1 MINNRIIQATVNRYQ
16 NREPQRTVNIKKLSE
31 SDLFSVDTPERIE
44 RRLARIANHP
54 LAQITLTEGR
64 IAKTDRME
72 SLPPFDFRQ
81 LVQERV
87 LGQNDLMPVSY
98 LEYALRVSQ
107 SVGRVIIRSSSL
119 RVIGY
124 GTGSMISPR
133 LLMTNNHV
141 LETISGSRSSAIEFN
156 YQSDIE
162 GRIRSSEVYELDP
175 DTFFITDP
183 DLDYTIVAV
192 KDGTSDRPP
201 LSSFGWNRLIEA
213 QGKVILG
220 EYVNIIQHPS
230 GEPKQLALRENQ
242 VVDLLDN
249 FLHYLTDTAPGSSG
263 SPVFNDQWELVG
275 LHHSGVP
282 ARDERGNILTIDNKI
297 WQQDLGESRIKW
309 LANEGVR
316 ISRIVEHLKQQNLSI
331 EQRQLRDRIFES
343 SSVAPI
349 VSPIINNPETKTMP
363 TPEPIGQDRSIT
375 WNIPLQVTV
384 SLGQIGVSNGL
395 PSATAIASSGAA
407 PTVVNTGGQND
418 ELQQFIGQNPDLQ
431 QELRLLEQ
439 VRAGTIP
446 YYNSVADSQNRINY
460 YGNLIA
466 EINTLSSQQAFN
478 KLKELLTNTHTNKL
492 SYKPNV
498 NLYPWVDLQPDLK
511 VRSIY
516 SNLEFT
522 PEQII
527 REDLQIERLRNNRLQ
542 ELMRVESFREAAN
555 FREGLDLLEAQLP
568 FNCEHVVPQSWFS
581 KGEPMRGDLHHLFA
595 CEVKC
600 NSYRGNTPYFD
611 FADFQ
616 EVIMDNCGKL
626 ERNDKKFEPSK
637 GKGEV
642 ARATLYFLLRYPGK
656 INNTLNEYKPDRLET
671 LLRWHQDFA
680 ITEHERHRNMAI
692 FKKQGNRN
700 PLIDFP
706 DWARKIDF
714 SLGLG

>member
-1 MINNRIIQATVNRYQ
+1 MAIDERIIQVIPATVTRYQ
-16 NREPQRTVNIKKLSE
+16 QRKEQRDAHLQKLSDG
-31 SDLFSVDTPERIE
+31 SPLDVDTPERVAK
-44 RRLARIANHP
+44 RLERIANHP
-54 LAQITLTEGR
+54 LARMT
-64 IAKTDRME
+64 IAENQQVTSDRVK
-72 SLPPFDFRQ
+72 SLSPAEFRQ

-107 SVGRVIIRSSSL
+107 SVGRVIIRNSNL

-124 GTGSMISPR
+124 GTGSMVSPR

-141 LETISGSRSSAIEFN
+141 LSSQQEARPSLIEFN
-156 YQSDIE
+156 YQSDLD
-162 GRIRSSEVYELDP
+162 GKMRSSQSYELDP
-175 DTFFITDP
+175 DTFFVTDRE
-183 DLDYTIVAV
+183 LDYTIVAV
-192 KDGTSDRPP
+192 KDRLGTQPSVA
-201 LSSFGWNRLIEA
+201 SFGWNQLIEE
-213 QGKVILG
+213 QGKVIVG

-242 VVDLLDN
+242 VIDLLDD

-263 SPVFNDQWELVG
+263 APVFNDQWELVG
-275 LHHSGVP
+275 LHHSGIP
-282 ARDERGNILTIDNKI
+282 DRDNLGNILAIDNTI
-297 WQQDLGESRIKW
+297 WQPEMGESRIKW

-316 ISRIVEHLKQQNLSI
+316 ISKIVRHLQQQNLTL
-331 EQRQLRDRIFES
+331 EQRQLRDRLFDS
-343 SSVAPI
+343 ASVAPI
-349 VSPIINNPETKTMP
+349 VSPIINPETKTMP

-384 SLGQIGVSNGL
+384 SLGQIGVS
-395 PSATAIASSGAA
+395 IASASAA
-407 PTVVNTGGQND
+407 PTVISTIGQSD
-418 ELQQFIGQNPDLQ
+418 ELQQFIDLNPDLQ
-431 QELRLLEQ
+431 QELQLLEQ

-446 YYNSVADSQNRINY
+446 YYDSVADSQNRNNY
-460 YGNLIA
+460 YGNLIT
-466 EINTLSSQQAFN
+466 EISTINSQQAFN
-478 KLKELLTNTHTNKL
+478 KLKELLTNTHANKL
-492 SYKPNV
+492 PYKPSKQ
-498 NLYPWVDLQPDLK
+498 LYPWVDLQPDLK

-527 REDLQIERLRNNRLQ
+527 REDLQIERFRNTRLQ
-542 ELMRVESFREAAN
+542 ELMRVESFSESTSLRE
-555 FREGLDLLEAQLP
+555 ELSLLEAQLP
-568 FNCEHVVPQSWFS
+568 YNCEHVVPQSWFNE
-581 KGEPMRGDLHHLFA
+581 GQPMKGDLHHLFT

-611 FADFQ
+611 FADFE

-656 INNTLNEYKPDRLET
+656 INNTISEYKADRLET

-680 ITEHERHRNMAI
+680 ITDHERHRNMAI

-706 DWARKIDF
+706 EWARKIDF
-714 SLGLG
+714 TLGLG

>member
-1 MINNRIIQATVNRYQ
+1 MMIDDRIIQATINRYQ
-16 NREPQRTVNIKKLSE
+16 QRELPRSVNIKKLSE
-31 SDLFSVDTPERIE
+31 TDLFSVDTPARVE
-44 RRLARIANHP
+44 RRLERIANHP
-54 LAQITLTEGR
+54 LAQSAISADKR
-64 IAKTDRME
+64 MRTDRIE
-72 SLPPFDFRQ
+72 SLPAIDFRQ

-107 SVGRVIIRSSSL
+107 SVGRVIIRSNSL

-141 LETISGSRSSAIEFN
+141 LATIIAARSSAIEFN
-156 YQSDIE
+156 YQSDLD
-162 GRIRSSEVYELDP
+162 GKMRPSQTYELDP

-183 DLDYTIVAV
+183 ELDYTIVAV
-192 KDGTSDRPP
+192 KDSTPEQPP
-201 LSSFGWNRLIEA
+201 LSSFGWNRLIEE
-213 QGKVILG
+213 QGKVIIG

-242 VVDLLDN
+242 VVDLLDD

-263 SPVFNDQWELVG
+263 APVFNDQWELVA

-282 ARDERGNILTIDNKI
+282 ARNERGNILTIDNKI

-331 EQRQLRDRIFES
+331 EQKQLRDRIFDS
-343 SSVAPI
+343 SSIAPI
-349 VSPIINNPETKTMP
+349 LSPIVNPEAKTMP
-363 TPEPIGQDRSIT
+363 TPEPISQDRSIT

-395 PSATAIASSGAA
+395 PSATAIASASATS
-407 PTVVNTGGQND
+407 TVITTGGQSD
-418 ELQQFIGQNPDLQ
+418 ELQQFIDRNPDLK

-439 VRAGTIP
+439 VRAGAIP
-446 YYNSVADSQNRINY
+446 YYDSVADSQNRNTY

-466 EINTLSSQQAFN
+466 EINALNPQQAFN

-527 REDLQIERLRNNRLQ
+527 REDLQIERFRNARWQ
-542 ELMRVESFREAAN
+542 EMMRVESFSEAAN

-626 ERNDKKFEPSK
+626 ERNDSKFEPGN

-656 INNTLNEYKPDRLET
+656 INNTLQEYKTERLET

-700 PLIDFP
+700 PFIDFP
-706 DWARKIDF
+706 DWVRKIDF

>member
-1 MINNRIIQATVNRYQ
+1 MIDDRLIQATSKRYQ
-16 NREPQRTVNIKKLSE
+16 QRESQRSGNIKKLNK
-31 SDLFSVDTPERIE
+31 SDLFSVDTSARVEQ
-44 RRLARIANHP
+44 RLTRIANHP
-54 LAQITLTEGR
+54 LAQIAIAEDQRMRADR
-64 IAKTDRME
+64 IE
-72 SLPPFDFRQ
+72 SLPAEDFRQ
-81 LVQERV
+81 LVQERL
-87 LGQNDLMPVSY
+87 LGQNDLMPISY

-107 SVGRVIIRSSSL
+107 SVGRVMIRSNSL

-124 GTGSMISPR
+124 GTGSMVSPR

-156 YQSDIE
+156 YQSDLD
-162 GRIRSSEVYELDP
+162 GKMRSSQTYELDP
-175 DTFFITDP
+175 DTFFITDA

-192 KDGTSDRPP
+192 KDGTHDRQP
-201 LSSFGWNRLIEA
+201 LSSFGWNRLIEE

-263 SPVFNDQWELVG
+263 APVFNDQWEVVA

-282 ARDERGNILTIDNKI
+282 ARDERGNILTIDDRI
-297 WQQDLGESRIKW
+297 WHKDLGESRIKW

-331 EQRQLRDRIFES
+331 EQRQLRDRIFDS
-343 SSVAPI
+343 AAIAPT
-349 VSPIINNPETKTMP
+349 VSPTINPETKTMP
-363 TPEPIGQDRSIT
+363 TPEPIGSDRSIT

-384 SLGQIGVSNGL
+384 SLGQIGVS
-395 PSATAIASSGAA
+395 IASSGAA
-407 PTVVNTGGQND
+407 PTVITTGGQND

-431 QELRLLEQ
+431 QELQLLER

-446 YYNSVADSQNRINY
+446 YYDSVADSQNRNNY

-466 EINTLSSQQAFN
+466 DINTLNAQQTFN

-492 SYKPNV
+492 SYNPKK

-516 SNLEFT
+516 SKLEFT

-542 ELMRVESFREAAN
+542 ELMRVESFKEAGN
-555 FREGLDLLEAQLP
+555 FREELDLLEAQLP

-581 KGEPMRGDLHHLFA
+581 KGEPMRGDLHHLFT

-611 FADFQ
+611 FADFE

-626 ERNDKKFEPSK
+626 ERNDKKFEPGK

-656 INNTLNEYKPDRLET
+656 INNTLDEYKTERLET
-671 LLRWHQDFA
+671 LLRWHQDFE

-706 DWARKIDF
+706 AWGRKIDF

>member
-1 MINNRIIQATVNRYQ
+1 MINDRIIQATVNRYQ

-31 SDLFSVDTPERIE
+31 GDLFSVDTPARVE

-54 LAQITLTEGR
+54 LAQITLTEER

-72 SLPPFDFRQ
+72 SIPPSDFRQ
-81 LVQERV
+81 LVQERI

-107 SVGRVIIRSSSL
+107 SVGRVIIRSNSL
-119 RVIGY
+119 SVIGY

-141 LETISGSRSSAIEFN
+141 LETIQGSRFSAIEFN
-156 YQSDIE
+156 YQSDLN
-162 GRIRSSEVYELDP
+162 GQMRSSQSYELDP

-183 DLDYTIVAV
+183 ELDYTIVAV
-192 KDGTSDRPP
+192 KDGTSDRPA
-201 LSSFGWNRLIEA
+201 LSSFGWNRLIEE

-230 GEPKQLALRENQ
+230 GEPKQLALRENK
-242 VVDLLDN
+242 VVDILDN

-282 ARDERGNILTIDNKI
+282 ARDDQGNILTIDNKI
-297 WQQDLGESRIKW
+297 WQPNLGESRIKW

-316 ISRIVEHLKQQNLSI
+316 ISKIVQHLKQQNLSI
-331 EQRQLRDRIFES
+331 ERRQLRDRIFDS
-343 SSVAPI
+343 ALTTPPVTPI
-349 VSPIINNPETKTMP
+349 NPETKTMP

-395 PSATAIASSGAA
+395 PSATAIASSSGTS
-407 PTVVNTGGQND
+407 TVVSTGGKID
-418 ELQQFIGQNPDLQ
+418 ELQQFISQNPDLQ
-431 QELRLLEQ
+431 QELQLIEE
-439 VRAGTIP
+439 VRRGTIL
-446 YYNSVADSQNRINY
+446 YYDAVVDSQNRNTY

-466 EINTLSSQQAFN
+466 ETNTLNPQQIFN
-478 KLKELLTNTHTNKL
+478 KLKDLLTNTHTNKL
-492 SYKPNV
+492 TYNPSK
-498 NLYPWVDLQPDLK
+498 NLYTWVDLQPNLK
-511 VRSIY
+511 LRSVY
-516 SNLEFT
+516 SNLEYT
-522 PEQII
+522 AEEII
-527 REDLQIERLRNNRLQ
+527 REDLQIDRLRNTRLQ
-542 ELMRVESFREAAN
+542 EMMQVESFKEAAN
-555 FREGLDLLEAQLP
+555 FREELDLLEAQLP
-568 FNCEHVVPQSWFS
+568 YNCEHVVPQSWFN

-595 CEVKC
+595 CEVQC

-611 FADFQ
+611 FADFE
-616 EVIMDNCGKL
+616 EVTRPKCGKT
-626 ERNDKKFEPSK
+626 ERTEFKFEPSK

-656 INNTLNEYKPDRLET
+656 INNTLQEYKIERVET
-671 LLRWHQDFA
+671 LLRWHQDFP
-680 ITEHERHRNMAI
+680 ITDHERHRNMAI

-700 PLIDFP
+700 PFIDFP
-706 DWARKIDF
+706 EWARKIDF

>member
-1 MINNRIIQATVNRYQ
+1 MINDRIIQATVNRYQ

-31 SDLFSVDTPERIE
+31 RDLFSVDTPERVE
-44 RRLARIANHP
+44 RRLERIANHP
-54 LAQITLTEGR
+54 LAQIMLREER
-64 IAKTDRME
+64 ITQTDRME
-72 SLPPFDFRQ
+72 SIPPVDFRQ
-81 LVQERV
+81 LVQERI

-107 SVGRVIIRSSSL
+107 SVGRVIIRSNSL

-141 LETISGSRSSAIEFN
+141 LETIKESRFSAIEFN
-156 YQSDIE
+156 YQSDLN
-162 GRIRSSEVYELDP
+162 GQIRASQSYELDP

-183 DLDYTIVAV
+183 ELDYTIVAV
-192 KDGTSDRPP
+192 KDGMSDRPP
-201 LSSFGWNRLIEA
+201 LASFGWNRLIEE

-263 SPVFNDQWELVG
+263 SPVFNDQWELVA

-282 ARDERGNILTIDNKI
+282 ARDERGNILTIDDKI
-297 WQQDLGESRIKW
+297 WQPNLGESRIKW

-316 ISRIVEHLKQQNLSI
+316 ISEIVRHLKQQNLPI
-331 EQRQLRDRIFES
+331 DQKQLRDRIFES
-343 SSVAPI
+343 TSTVPVVNPI
-349 VSPIINNPETKTMP
+349 NPETKIMP
-363 TPEPIGQDRSIT
+363 NPESIGQNSSIT

-384 SLGQIGVSNGL
+384 SLGQIGVS
-395 PSATAIASSGAA
+395 IASSTTP
-407 PTVVNTGGQND
+407 PTVITTGGQAD
-418 ELQQFIGQNPDLQ
+418 ELQQFVSQNPDLQ
-431 QELRLLEQ
+431 QELQLLEA
-439 VRAGTIP
+439 VRRGTIP
-446 YYNSVADSQNRINY
+446 YYDPVVDSQNRNTY

-466 EINTLSSQQAFN
+466 EIDTLNPQQRFN
-478 KLKELLTNTHTNKL
+478 KLKDLLTNTHVNKL
-492 SYKPNV
+492 SYKPSV

-511 VRSIY
+511 IRSVY

-527 REDLQIERLRNNRLQ
+527 REDLLIERKRNARLQ
-542 ELMRVESFREAAN
+542 EMMRVESFKEVVN
-555 FREGLDLLEAQLP
+555 FREELDLLEAQLP
-568 FNCEHVVPQSWFS
+568 FNCEHVVPQSWFN
-581 KGEPMRGDLHHLFA
+581 KGQPMKGDLHHLFA
-595 CEVKC
+595 CEMKC

-611 FADFQ
+611 FADFE

-626 ERNDKKFEPSK
+626 ERNDNKFEPSK

-656 INNTLNEYKPDRLET
+656 INNTIQEYKIDRLET

-680 ITEHERHRNMAI
+680 ITDHERHRNMAI

-700 PLIDFP
+700 PFIDFP

>member
-1 MINNRIIQATVNRYQ
+1 MMIDDRLIQATIDRYQ
-16 NREPQRTVNIKKLSE
+16 QRESQRLGNIQKLDRQ
-31 SDLFSVDTPERIE
+31 DLFSVDTPTRVE

-54 LAQITLTEGR
+54 LAQIALAEDRR
-64 IAKTDRME
+64 IGTDGVE
-72 SLPPFDFRQ
+72 SLPATDLRQ
-81 LVQERV
+81 LVQERL

-107 SVGRVIIRSSSL
+107 SIGRILIRSNSL

-141 LETISGSRSSAIEFN
+141 LATKPESQSSAIEFN
-156 YQSDIE
+156 YQSDLD
-162 GRIRSSEVYELDP
+162 GKMRSSQTYELDP
-175 DTFFITDP
+175 DTFFVTDP

-192 KDGTSDRPP
+192 RDGMRDRPP
-201 LSSFGWNRLIEA
+201 LASFGWNRLIEE
-213 QGKVILG
+213 QGKVIIG

-249 FLHYLTDTAPGSSG
+249 FLHYRTDTAPGSSG
-263 SPVFNDQWELVG
+263 SPVFNDQWEVVA

-282 ARDERGNILTIDNKI
+282 ARDDRGNILTLDDRV
-297 WQQDLGESRIKW
+297 WRQDLGESQIKW

-331 EQRQLRDRIFES
+331 EQRQLRNRIFES

-349 VSPIINNPETKTMP
+349 LPPINNPETKPMP
-363 TPEPIGQDRSIT
+363 TPEPLDRDRSIT
-375 WNIPLQVTV
+375 WNIPLQITV
-384 SLGQIGVSNGL
+384 SLGQIGVALAASGNV
-395 PSATAIASSGAA
+395 PTAI
-407 PTVVNTGGQND
+407 TRRGQD
-418 ELQQFIGQNPDLQ
+418 EELQQLIDRNPDLQ
-431 QELRLLEQ
+431 QEVRLLEQ

-446 YYNSVADSQNRINY
+446 YYDRVTDSQNRDRY
-460 YGNLIA
+460 YGNLVT
-466 EINTLSSQQAFN
+466 EIGRLDARQAFN
-478 KLKELLTNTHTNKL
+478 KLKELVTNTHTNKL
-492 SYKPNV
+492 PYKPSV
-498 NLYPWVDLQPDLK
+498 HLYPWIDLQPDLQ

-527 REDLQIERLRNNRLQ
+527 REDFQIELLRNTRLQ
-542 ELMRVESFREAAN
+542 ELMRVEAFQEADN
-555 FREGLDLLEAQLP
+555 FREELDLLEAQLP

-581 KGEPMRGDLHHLFA
+581 KGEPMRGDLHHLFT

-611 FADFQ
+611 FADFE
-616 EVIMDNCGKL
+616 EVIRDNCGRL

-656 INNTLNEYKPDRLET
+656 INNTLDEYKPDRLET
-671 LLRWHQDFA
+671 LLRWHHDFA
-680 ITEHERHRNMAI
+680 ITDHERHRNMAI

-706 DWARKIDF
+706 EWARKIDF

>member
-1 MINNRIIQATVNRYQ
+1 MINDRIIQATVKRYQ
-16 NREPQRTVNIKKLSE
+16 NREQKRSVNIKKLSE
-31 SDLFSVDTPERIE
+31 SDLFSVDTPARVE
-44 RRLARIANHP
+44 RRLERIANHP
-54 LAQITLTEGR
+54 LAQIAMTEER
-64 IAKTDRME
+64 IAKTDRIE
-72 SLPPFDFRQ
+72 PIPAADLRQ
-81 LVQERV
+81 LVQERI

-107 SVGRVIIRSSSL
+107 SVGRVIIRSNSQ

-133 LLMTNNHV
+133 LLITNNHV
-141 LETISGSRSSAIEFN
+141 LETISASRSSAIEFN
-156 YQSDIE
+156 YQSDLS
-162 GRIRSSEVYELDP
+162 GQMRSSEVYELDP
-175 DTFFITDP
+175 DTFFVTDP
-183 DLDYTIVAV
+183 ELDYTIVAV
-192 KDGTSDRPP
+192 KDGSRDR
-201 LSSFGWNRLIEA
+201 LQLASFGWNRLIEE

-263 SPVFNDQWELVG
+263 SPVFNDQWELVA

-282 ARDERGNILTIDNKI
+282 ARDDRGNILTIDNKI
-297 WQQDLGESRIKW
+297 WQPDLGESRIKW
-309 LANEGVR
+309 LANEGAR

-331 EQRQLRDRIFES
+331 EQRQLRDRIFDAA
-343 SSVAPI
+343 SVAPI
-349 VSPIINNPETKTMP
+349 VSPIINPETKTMP

-384 SLGQIGVSNGL
+384 SLGQIGVS
-395 PSATAIASSGAA
+395 IAASGN
-407 PTVVNTGGQND
+407 TQTQVNPGGQSED
-418 ELQQFIGQNPDLQ
+418 LQQFIGQNPDLQ

-446 YYNSVADSQNRINY
+446 YYDSVTDSQNRNNY
-460 YGNLIA
+460 YGNLISG
-466 EINTLSSQQAFN
+466 INTLNSQQAFN
-478 KLKELLTNTHTNKL
+478 KLKELLTNTHTNQL

-527 REDLQIERLRNNRLQ
+527 REDLQIEQLRNTRLQ
-542 ELMRVESFREAAN
+542 ELMRVESFKEATS
-555 FREGLDLLEAQLP
+555 FREELDLLEAQLP
-568 FNCEHVVPQSWFS
+568 FNCEHVVPQSWFT
-581 KGEPMRGDLHHLFA
+581 KGQPMRGDLHHLFT

-600 NSYRGNTPYFD
+600 NSFRGNTPYFD
-611 FADFQ
+611 FADFE

-656 INNTLNEYKPDRLET
+656 INNTISEYKPERLET

-700 PLIDFP
+700 PFIDFP
-706 DWARKIDF
+706 EWARKIDF

>member
-1 MINNRIIQATVNRYQ
+1 
-16 NREPQRTVNIKKLSE
+16 
-31 SDLFSVDTPERIE
+31 
-44 RRLARIANHP
+44 
-54 LAQITLTEGR
+54 
-64 IAKTDRME
+64 
-72 SLPPFDFRQ
+72 
-81 LVQERV
+81 
-87 LGQNDLMPVSY
+87 MPVSY

-107 SVGRVIIRSSSL
+107 SVGRIIIRSNSL

-124 GTGSMISPR
+124 GTGSTISPR
-133 LLMTNNHV
+133 LVMTNNHV
-141 LETISGSRSSAIEFN
+141 LETIIQARSSAIEFN
-156 YQSDIE
+156 YQSDLD
-162 GRIRSSEVYELDP
+162 GKMRSSQTYELDP
-175 DTFFITDP
+175 DTFFVTAP

-192 KDGTSDRPP
+192 KDGTSERPP
-201 LSSFGWNRLIEA
+201 LSSFGWNRLIEE
-213 QGKVILG
+213 QGKVIIG

-249 FLHYLTDTAPGSSG
+249 FLHYRTDTAPGSSG
-263 SPVFNDQWELVG
+263 SPVFNDQWEVVA

-282 ARDERGNILTIDNKI
+282 ARDERGNILTIDDRI
-297 WQQDLGESRIKW
+297 WHKDLGESRIKW

-316 ISRIVEHLKQQNLSI
+316 ISRIVEHLKRQNLSI
-331 EQRQLRDRIFES
+331 EQRQLRDRIFDS
-343 SSVAPI
+343 ASIAPT
-349 VSPIINNPETKTMP
+349 VSPTINPETKTMP
-363 TPEPIGQDRSIT
+363 TTPEPIGSDRSIT

-384 SLGQIGVSNGL
+384 SLGQIGVS
-395 PSATAIASSGAA
+395 IASSSNNQTLIT
-407 PTVVNTGGQND
+407 PGGQND
-418 ELQQFIGQNPDLQ
+418 EFQQFIGQNPDLQ
-431 QELRLLEQ
+431 QELQLLEQ
-439 VRAGTIP
+439 VRRGTIP
-446 YYNSVADSQNRINY
+446 YYDRVADSQNRNNY
-460 YGNLIA
+460 YGNLIT
-466 EINTLSSQQAFN
+466 EISTLNSQQAFN

-492 SYKPNV
+492 SYKPNA

-527 REDLQIERLRNNRLQ
+527 REDLQIERLRSNRLQ
-542 ELMRVESFREAAN
+542 ELMRVESFSEAAK
-555 FREGLDLLEAQLP
+555 FREELDLLEAQLP

-581 KGEPMRGDLHHLFA
+581 KAEPMRGDLHHLFT

-611 FADFQ
+611 FADFE

-656 INNTLNEYKPDRLET
+656 INNTLDEYKPDRLET

-706 DWARKIDF
+706 EWARKIDF

>member
-1 MINNRIIQATVNRYQ
+1 VDEYMTIDERIIKATSERYQ
-16 NREPQRTVNIKKLSE
+16 QREPQRSANIKKL
-31 SDLFSVDTPERIE
+31 DRGGLFTVDTPARID
-44 RRLARIANHP
+44 RRLARIANNP
-54 LAQITLTEGR
+54 LAQIALAED
-64 IAKTDRME
+64 KRMRADGVE
-72 SLPPFDFRQ
+72 SLSADDFRQ
-81 LVQERV
+81 LVQERI

-107 SVGRVIIRSSSL
+107 SICRVIIRSDTL
-119 RVIGY
+119 QVMGY

-133 LLMTNNHV
+133 LLITNNHV
-141 LETISGSRSSAIEFN
+141 LATRSKSRSSAIEFN
-156 YQSDIE
+156 YQSDLD
-162 GRIRSSEVYELDP
+162 GQMHSSQTYELDP
-175 DTFFITDP
+175 DTFFITDS

-192 KDGTSDRPP
+192 KDGSRDRPA
-201 LSSFGWNRLIEA
+201 LSSFGWNRLIEE

-230 GEPKQLALRENQ
+230 GEPKQLALRENK

-263 SPVFNDQWELVG
+263 APVFNDQWEVVA

-282 ARDERGNILTIDNKI
+282 ARDERGNILTIDDRI
-297 WQQDLGESRIKW
+297 WHKDLGESRIKW

-349 VSPIINNPETKTMP
+349 VPPNINPETKTMP

-384 SLGQIGVSNGL
+384 SLGQIGVS
-395 PSATAIASSGAA
+395 IASSGND
-407 PTVVNTGGQND
+407 PKVINTGGHPD
-418 ELQQFIGQNPDLQ
+418 ELQQLIDRNPDLQ
-431 QELRLLEQ
+431 QELQLLER
-439 VRAGTIP
+439 VRRGTTP
-446 YYNSVADSQNRINY
+446 YYDSVADSQNRNNY
-460 YGNLIA
+460 YGTLIT
-466 EINTLSSQQAFN
+466 EINTIDSRQAFN
-478 KLKELLTNTHTNKL
+478 KLKELLRNTHTNQL
-492 SYKPNV
+492 SYKPSV

-527 REDLQIERLRNNRLQ
+527 REDFQIERLRNTRLQ
-542 ELMRVESFREAAN
+542 ELMRVESFKEAAN
-555 FREGLDLLEAQLP
+555 FREELDLLEAQLP
-568 FNCEHVVPQSWFS
+568 FNCEHVVPQSWFA
-581 KGEPMRGDLHHLFA
+581 KAEPMRGDLHHLFT

-600 NSYRGNTPYFD
+600 NSFRSNTPFFD
-611 FADFQ
+611 FADFE
-616 EVIMDNCGKL
+616 EVIMDNCGKS
-626 ERNDKKFEPSK
+626 ERKEFKFEPSK

-656 INNTLNEYKPDRLET
+656 INNTIEEYKPDRLET

-680 ITEHERHRNMAI
+680 ITEHEQHRNMAI

-706 DWARKIDF
+706 EWARKIDF

>member
-1 MINNRIIQATVNRYQ
+1 VDEYMKIDDLIIQATIKRYQ
-16 NREPQRTVNIKKLSE
+16 QRESQRSGNIKKLNK
-31 SDLFSVDTPERIE
+31 SDLFSVDTPARVEQ
-44 RRLARIANHP
+44 RLARIANHP
-54 LAQITLTEGR
+54 LAQIVLAEKQMTK
-64 IAKTDRME
+64 ASQVE
-72 SLPPFDFRQ
+72 SIPGTDFRQ

-107 SVGRVIIRSSSL
+107 SVGRVIIRSNSL

-156 YQSDIE
+156 YQSDLD
-162 GRIRSSEVYELDP
+162 GKMRSSQTYELDP

-183 DLDYTIVAV
+183 ELDYTIVAV
-192 KDGTSDRPP
+192 KDGTSDRPA
-201 LSSFGWNRLIEA
+201 LSSFGWNRLIEE
-213 QGKVILG
+213 QGKVIIG

-316 ISRIVEHLKQQNLSI
+316 ISRIVKHLKQQNLSI
-331 EQRQLRDRIFES
+331 EQRQLRDRIFDS

-349 VSPIINNPETKTMP
+349 VSPIINNPEAKTMP

-384 SLGQIGVSNGL
+384 SLGQIGVS
-395 PSATAIASSGAA
+395 IASASTA
-407 PTVVNTGGQND
+407 PTVITTTGGQND
-418 ELQQFIGQNPDLQ
+418 ELQQFIGKNPDLQ
-431 QELRLLEQ
+431 QELQLLEQ
-439 VRAGTIP
+439 VRAGAIP
-446 YYNSVADSQNRINY
+446 YYDSVTDSQNRNNY

-466 EINTLSSQQAFN
+466 EINMLSSQQAFN
-478 KLKELLTNTHTNKL
+478 KLKELLTNTHANQL
-492 SYKPNV
+492 SYNPKK
-498 NLYPWVDLQPDLK
+498 NLYPWVDLQPDFK

-542 ELMRVESFREAAN
+542 ELMRVESFKEAAN
-555 FREGLDLLEAQLP
+555 FREELDLLEAQLP
-568 FNCEHVVPQSWFS
+568 FNCEHVVPQSWFNR
-581 KGEPMRGDLHHLFA
+581 GEPMRGDLHHLFT

-611 FADFQ
+611 FADFE
-616 EVIMDNCGKL
+616 EVIMANCGKL
-626 ERNDKKFEPSK
+626 ERDDKKFEPGK

-656 INNTLNEYKPDRLET
+656 INNTLDEYKTERLET

-700 PLIDFP
+700 PFIDFP
-706 DWARKIDF
+706 AWARKIDF

>member
-1 MINNRIIQATVNRYQ
+1 MINDRIIQATVNRYQ
-16 NREPQRTVNIKKLSE
+16 NRKPQRTVNIKKLNE
-31 SDLFSVDTPERIE
+31 TDLFSVDTPERVE
-44 RRLARIANHP
+44 RRLERIAHHP
-54 LAQITLTEGR
+54 LAQIMLAEERNARTE
-64 IAKTDRME
+64 RME
-72 SLPPFDFRQ
+72 SIPAVDFRQ
-81 LVQERV
+81 LVQERI

-107 SVGRVIIRSSSL
+107 SVGRIIIRSNSL

-141 LETISGSRSSAIEFN
+141 LEKNTEARWSAIEFN
-156 YQSDIE
+156 YQSDLD
-162 GRIRSSEVYELDP
+162 GKMRSSQTYELDP

-183 DLDYTIVAV
+183 ELDYTIVAV
-192 KDGTSDRPP
+192 KDGARDRPA
-201 LSSFGWNRLIEA
+201 LSSFGWNRLIEE

-263 SPVFNDQWELVG
+263 APVFNDQWEVVG

-331 EQRQLRDRIFES
+331 EQRQLRDRIFDS
-343 SSVAPI
+343 SSIAAI
-349 VSPIINNPETKTMP
+349 VSPTINPETKTMP
-363 TPEPIGQDRSIT
+363 TPEPIGGDRSIT

-384 SLGQIGVSNGL
+384 SLGQIDVL
-395 PSATAIASSGAA
+395 IASSSAA
-407 PTVVNTGGQND
+407 PTGINTGRQSD
-418 ELQQFIGQNPDLQ
+418 ELQQFIGQNPDLK
-431 QELRLLEQ
+431 QELQLLER
-439 VRAGTIP
+439 VRQGTIP
-446 YYNSVADSQNRINY
+446 YYDSVADSQNRNNY
-460 YGNLIA
+460 YGNLIPD
-466 EINTLSSQQAFN
+466 INTIDSRQAFN
-478 KLKELLTNTHTNKL
+478 KLKELLTNTHTNQL
-492 SYKPNV
+492 SYNPKK
-498 NLYPWVDLQPDLK
+498 NLYPWVDLQPDFK

-527 REDLQIERLRNNRLQ
+527 REDLQIERLRNTRLQ
-542 ELMRVESFREAAN
+542 ELMRVESFKEAAN
-555 FREGLDLLEAQLP
+555 FREELDLLEAQLP
-568 FNCEHVVPQSWFS
+568 FNCEHVVPQSWFNR
-581 KGEPMRGDLHHLFA
+581 GEPMRGDLHHLFT

-600 NSYRGNTPYFD
+600 NSYRGNIPYFD
-611 FADFQ
+611 FADFE

-626 ERNDKKFEPSK
+626 EQKDKKFEPSK

-656 INNTLNEYKPDRLET
+656 INNTLQEYKAERLET

-700 PLIDFP
+700 PFIDFP
-706 DWARKIDF
+706 EWARKIDF

>member
-1 MINNRIIQATVNRYQ
+1 MKIDERIIQATIKRYQ
-16 NREPQRTVNIKKLSE
+16 QRESQRSGNIKKLNK
-31 SDLFSVDTPERIE
+31 SDLFSVDTPARVE

-54 LAQITLTEGR
+54 LAQIAIAEDRRMSADR
-64 IAKTDRME
+64 IESIPAK
-72 SLPPFDFRQ
+72 DFRQ

-107 SVGRVIIRSSSL
+107 SVGRVIIRSNSL

-141 LETISGSRSSAIEFN
+141 LETITESRSSAIEFN
-156 YQSDIE
+156 YQSDID
-162 GRIRSSEVYELDP
+162 GKIRSSEVYELDP

-192 KDGTSDRPP
+192 KDGTRDRSP
-201 LSSFGWNRLIEA
+201 LSSFGWNRLIEE
-213 QGKVILG
+213 QGKVIIG

-263 SPVFNDQWELVG
+263 APVFNDQWELVA

-282 ARDERGNILTIDNKI
+282 ARDERGNILTIDDRI

-349 VSPIINNPETKTMP
+349 VSPMINPETKTMP
-363 TPEPIGQDRSIT
+363 TSEPIGSDRSIT

-384 SLGQIGVSNGL
+384 SLGQIGVS
-395 PSATAIASSGAA
+395 IASSGVT
-407 PTVVNTGGQND
+407 PTVITTGGQND

-446 YYNSVADSQNRINY
+446 YYDSVADSQNRNNY
-460 YGNLIA
+460 YGNLIT
-466 EINTLSSQQAFN
+466 EINTLNSQQAFN

-527 REDLQIERLRNNRLQ
+527 REDFQIERLRSNRLQ
-542 ELMRVESFREAAN
+542 ELMRVESFSEAAK
-555 FREGLDLLEAQLP
+555 FREELDLLEAQLP

-581 KGEPMRGDLHHLFA
+581 KAEPMRGDLHHLFT

-656 INNTLNEYKPDRLET
+656 INNTLDEYKPDRVET
-671 LLRWHQDFA
+671 LLRWHQDFE

>member
-1 MINNRIIQATVNRYQ
+1 MINDRIIQATVNRYQ
-16 NREPQRTVNIKKLSE
+16 NREPQRTGNIKKLSE
-31 SDLFSVDTPERIE
+31 SDLFSVDTPERVE
-44 RRLARIANHP
+44 RRLERIANHP
-54 LAQITLTEGR
+54 LAQITLTEER
-64 IAKTDRME
+64 IAKTQME
-72 SLPPFDFRQ
+72 SLPQSDFRQ
-81 LVQERV
+81 LVQERI

-141 LETISGSRSSAIEFN
+141 LDTIQGSRFSAIEFN
-156 YQSDIE
+156 YQSDLT
-162 GRIRSSEVYELDP
+162 GQMRSSQSYELDP

-183 DLDYTIVAV
+183 ELDYTIIAV
-192 KDGTSDRPP
+192 KDGTSDRPA
-201 LSSFGWNRLIEA
+201 LSSFGWNRLIEE

-282 ARDERGNILTIDNKI
+282 ARDNRGNILTIDGKI
-297 WQQDLGESRIKW
+297 WQPDLGESRIKW

-316 ISRIVEHLKQQNLSI
+316 ISRIVQHLNRQNLTI
-331 EQRQLRDRIFES
+331 EQRQLRDRIFDS
-343 SSVAPI
+343 ASAISPIAPI
-349 VSPIINNPETKTMP
+349 NPETKTMS

-384 SLGQIGVSNGL
+384 SLGQIGVSL
-395 PSATAIASSGAA
+395 ASSSTS
-407 PTVVNTGGQND
+407 PPVITPGGQID
-418 ELQQFIGQNPDLQ
+418 ELQQFISQNPELE
-431 QELRLLEQ
+431 QELQLAEE
-439 VRAGTIP
+439 VRRGTIL
-446 YYNSVADSQNRINY
+446 YYDAVVDSQNRNIY
-460 YGNLIA
+460 YGNLITEA
-466 EINTLSSQQAFN
+466 NTLNPQQIFN
-478 KLKELLTNTHTNKL
+478 KLKDLLTNTHTKKL
-492 SYKPNV
+492 SYKPSV
-498 NLYPWVDLQPDLK
+498 NLYPWVDLQPNLK
-511 VRSIY
+511 LRSVY
-516 SNLEFT
+516 SNLEYT
-522 PEQII
+522 AEEII
-527 REDLQIERLRNNRLQ
+527 REDLQIDRLRNTRLQ
-542 ELMRVESFREAAN
+542 EMMRVESFKEAVN
-555 FREGLDLLEAQLP
+555 FREELDLLEAQFP
-568 FNCEHVVPQSWFS
+568 YNCEHVVPQSWFS

-595 CEVKC
+595 CEVQC

-611 FADFQ
+611 FADFE
-616 EVIMDNCGKL
+616 EVIRDKCGKT
-626 ERNDKKFEPSK
+626 ERNEFKFEPSK

-656 INNTLNEYKPDRLET
+656 INNTVQEYKIDRVET

-700 PLIDFP
+700 PFIDFP
-706 DWARKIDF
+706 EWARKIDF

>member
-1 MINNRIIQATVNRYQ
+1 MINDRIIQATVNRYQ

-31 SDLFSVDTPERIE
+31 SDLFSVDTPERVE
-44 RRLARIANHP
+44 RRLERIANHP
-54 LAQITLTEGR
+54 LAQITLTEER
-64 IAKTDRME
+64 IAKTQME
-72 SLPPFDFRQ
+72 SLPQSDFRQ
-81 LVQERV
+81 LVQERI

-141 LETISGSRSSAIEFN
+141 LDTIQGSRFSAIEFN
-156 YQSDIE
+156 YQSDLN
-162 GRIRSSEVYELDP
+162 GQIRLSQSYELDP

-183 DLDYTIVAV
+183 ELDYTIVAV
-192 KDGTSDRPP
+192 KDGTSEQPA
-201 LSSFGWNRLIEA
+201 LSSFGWNRLIEE

-282 ARDERGNILTIDNKI
+282 ARDDRGNILTIDGKI
-297 WQQDLGESRIKW
+297 WQPNLGESRIKW

-316 ISRIVEHLKQQNLSI
+316 ISRIVQHLNQQNLTI
-331 EQRQLRDRIFES
+331 EQRQLRDRIFDS
-343 SSVAPI
+343 ASAISPIAPI
-349 VSPIINNPETKTMP
+349 NPETKTMP

-384 SLGQIGVSNGL
+384 SLGQVGV
-395 PSATAIASSGAA
+395 AIASSTTSS
-407 PTVVNTGGQND
+407 TVVSTGGQVD
-418 ELQQFIGQNPDLQ
+418 ELQQFISQNPDLQ
-431 QELRLLEQ
+431 QELQLLAE
-439 VRAGTIP
+439 VRRGAIP
-446 YYNSVADSQNRINY
+446 YYDPVVDSQNRNSY

-466 EINTLSSQQAFN
+466 EMNTLNPQQAFN

-492 SYKPNV
+492 SYKPSA
-498 NLYPWVDLQPDLK
+498 NLYPWVDLQPNLK
-511 VRSIY
+511 LRSVY
-516 SNLEFT
+516 SNLEYT
-522 PEQII
+522 AEEII
-527 REDLQIERLRNNRLQ
+527 REDLQIDRLRNTRLQ
-542 ELMRVESFREAAN
+542 EMMRVESFKEAVN
-555 FREGLDLLEAQLP
+555 FREELDLLEAQLP
-568 FNCEHVVPQSWFS
+568 YNCEHVVPQSWFS
-581 KGEPMRGDLHHLFA
+581 KGQPMKGDLHHLFA
-595 CEVKC
+595 CESKC
-600 NSYRGNTPYFD
+600 NGYRGNTPYFD
-611 FADFQ
+611 FADFE
-616 EVIMDNCGKL
+616 EVIRDKCGKT
-626 ERNDKKFEPSK
+626 ERNEFKFEPSN

-656 INNTLNEYKPDRLET
+656 INNTIQEYKIDRVET

-700 PLIDFP
+700 PFIDFP
-706 DWARKIDF
+706 EWARKIDF